1 MQIGLTVTGYARLY
15 TSIGTTG
22 GASAYALYL
31 YLGFIIYAWC
41 PSCSPCI
48 FHRGSLPH
56 KGGLCLS
63 IYISQA
69 NMTWDTLRRP
79 GQDKPRRSKG
89 CRTCLRRKVK
99 CGELYLI
106 EKSYYLTP
114 GFSIQYNSFKLM
126 FNIDERRP
134 TCERCDKS
142 SYACLGYGDNR
153 LAFVHMT
160 TGQTDYSK
168 LEQCDEET
176 TPTRRLLY
184 TAGDHTKFLANLY
197 MKAST
202 NYVGSPL
209 HLRAYLEEIIVSHLM
224 WKLPVDPHEV
234 SLDQSDLPNL
244 SAILAS
250 CDHGSPAYFFGLSS
264 AAALFSRT
272 H

>member
-1 MQIGLTVTGYARLY
+1 
-15 TSIGTTG
+15 
-22 GASAYALYL
+22 
-31 YLGFIIYAWC
+31 
-41 PSCSPCI
+41 
-48 FHRGSLPH
+48 
-56 KGGLCLS
+56 
-63 IYISQA
+63 
-69 NMTWDTLRRP
+69 
-79 GQDKPRRSKG
+79 
-89 CRTCLRRKVK
+89 
-99 CGELYLI
+99 
-106 EKSYYLTP
+106 
-114 GFSIQYNSFKLM
+114 M

-168 LEQCDEET
+168 LEQCHEET
-176 TPTRRLLY
+176 TPSRKLLY
-184 TAGDHTKFLANLY
+184 TAGDHTKSLANLY

-202 NYVGSPL
+202 NYVSSPL
-209 HLRAYLEEIIVSHLM
+209 HLRAHLEEIIVSHLM

-250 CDHGSPAYFFGLSS
+250 CDHGSPAYFSGLSS

-272 H
+272 YRIDGMAEWSVRLYSRALQLLHRDMQSVSEHMDRTKAYINLWSIALLSVYEMTLPTSLSKWKIHGYGLSALVRN